1 MDVPQ
6 EMVWRLKLASKG
18 DGGRG
23 KHIARFEESYF
34 KNQDGTHTLRKL
46 PPLRK
51 SEARGTC
58 VHPLYMWKEQEPET
72 FSDDE
77 IEEETQKVRIVMC
90 EP

>member
-6 EMVWRLKLASKG
+6 EVVWRLKLASKG
-18 DGGRG
+18 EGGRG
-23 KHIARFEESYF
+23 KHIARFEESYA
-34 KNQDGTHTLRKL
+34 KNADGTHTLRKL

-51 SEARGTC
+51 SEAKDGC

-77 IEEETQKVRIVMC
+77 IEEEKEKVRVAV
-90 EP
+90 